1 MSDEL
6 DARDALAR
14 AVAARRLAAG
24 VAHDFNNALTSISAY
39 AHLALSRLEPQDPV
53 HADIRQIVRAV
64 EHAGRLVTELQ
75 AFSAGRRAE
84 RATVDVNQCVRDVGR
99 LLTVVLGEQIELE
112 LRLANRLPGIE
123 ATVGALEQAVMQ
135 LAINA
140 RDAMPDGGRLTI
152 ETRVDPPGEIVLSFS
167 DTGTGMD
174 DETRRRALEPFFT
187 TKVGTDSV
195 GLGLTTVN
203 ALVERLGGQLELKSA
218 PGMGTVVRAC
228 LPAAELPASPVSGRR
243 PPGPGTVLIV
253 EDEETLRTV
262 VDRILTDEGYRVITA
277 ASGEEAMELSDAEPG
292 PIDLL
297 VSDVVLGGMTGPELA
312 AQLKARRP
320 GLKTLLM
327 SGYAGMPIGPVD
339 DFLAKPFSPFE
350 LARRIRRILRP

>member
-1 MSDEL
+1 M
-6 DARDALAR
+6 
-14 AVAARRLAAG
+14 
-24 VAHDFNNALTSISAY
+24 
-39 AHLALSRLEPQDPV
+39 
-53 HADIRQIVRAV
+53 
-64 EHAGRLVTELQ
+64 
-75 AFSAGRRAE
+75 
-84 RATVDVNQCVRDVGR
+84 
-99 LLTVVLGEQIELE
+99 LGEQIELE

-123 ATVGALEQAVMQ
+123 ANVGALEQAVMQ

-152 ETRVDPPGEIVLSFS
+152 ETRVDPRREIVLSFS
-167 DTGTGMD
+167 DSGAGMD

-187 TKVGTDSV
+187 TKTGTDSV

-218 PGMGTVVRAC
+218 PGMGTVVRAF
-228 LPAAELPASPVSGRR
+228 LPAAEFPANPVSGRR
-243 PPGPGTVLIV
+243 PPGPGTVLMV

-350 LARRIRRILRP
+350 LARRNPPHPAAVTPSFQRLVDAPAELVDGVGLAQQLDLGLVEPAAREPAVGVAGGVDDLQRRPALGHDLDQFRARSSPASRRR